1 MGGTGLFAV
10 LNASSTTTGRNGAE
24 EFAVL
29 EGEAGGTAGGNAD
42 KGSSAGAPRG
52 RRGSSAVPHIPQK
65 RKLDAL
71 SSLQFGQI
79 TIVLPDV
86 FSYSLTPARP
96 VIASV
101 RSY

>member
-1 MGGTGLFAV
+1 MTGGTALSAV
-10 LNASSTTTGRNGAE
+10 LNASATTTGRNGAG

-29 EGEAGGTAGGNAD
+29 EDEAGGTAGGKAD
-42 KGSSAGAPRG
+42 KGSSAGAPTG

-79 TIVLPDV
+79 KIVLRMSFPIV
-86 FSYSLTPARP
+86 
-96 VIASV
+96 
-101 RSY
+101 